1 MRLILLDKISPVRL
15 CSGMVPLL
23 QSRRTDGA
31 RYALLPSKVAC
42 AIVEGMNPH
51 ASLLPQPQTPADQ
64 NFMLRLREALEASW
78 DRQTASQNVEQA
90 GNRAYG
96 QCYPTSRVIQHF
108 YPAAE
113 IVKGKVWTGE
123 REEVH
128 FWNAL
133 LVGDAW
139 YHIDLSWQQ
148 FPAGSVVREFVVLD
162 RRNAGDSE
170 ATVQR
175 CALLLTRVETYLAHR
190 EVQ

>member
-1 MRLILLDKISPVRL
+1 
-15 CSGMVPLL
+15 
-23 QSRRTDGA
+23 
-31 RYALLPSKVAC
+31 
-42 AIVEGMNPH
+42 MNPLT
-51 ASLLPQPQTPADQ
+51 SLLPQPLTPADQ

-78 DRQTASQNVEQA
+78 DKQTSYQNVEQA

-113 IVKGKVWTGE
+113 IVNGNVWTGE

-133 LVGDAW
+133 PVGDAW
-139 YHIDLSWQQ
+139 FHIDLSWQQ
-148 FPAGSVVREFVVLD
+148 FPAGSVVREFVILD

>member
-1 MRLILLDKISPVRL
+1 
-15 CSGMVPLL
+15 
-23 QSRRTDGA
+23 
-31 RYALLPSKVAC
+31 
-42 AIVEGMNPH
+42 MNPLT
-51 ASLLPQPQTPADQ
+51 SLLPQPLTPADQ
-64 NFMLRLREALEASW
+64 NFMPRLREALE
-78 DRQTASQNVEQA
+78 
-90 GNRAYG
+90 AYG

-139 YHIDLSWQQ
+139 FHIDLSWQQ
-148 FPAGSVVREFVVLD
+148 LPAGSVVREFVILD